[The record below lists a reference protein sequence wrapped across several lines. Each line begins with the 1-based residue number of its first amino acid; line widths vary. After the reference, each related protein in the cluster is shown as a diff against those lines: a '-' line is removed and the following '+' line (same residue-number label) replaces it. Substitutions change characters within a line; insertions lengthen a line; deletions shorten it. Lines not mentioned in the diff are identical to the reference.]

1 MFRKIIQITF
11 VGIGVLAGSQTAFAQ
26 SCQGEFFSDETDAP
40 VINGSV
46 TISNLFTPEFITFRT
61 ERNGPIRVEDI
72 SVDNT
77 DSVISLFSV
86 NVPNQTLNLIDSND
100 DRESLRARVDLS
112 SAPAGVYCA
121 DIEGFAGSSIEV
133 DIQIETSPTQNS
145 DALPACLVS
154 EIRRVG
160 YFDDLL
166 FLDSPS
172 NSNEF
177 VAVGTIAVETD
188 GTLESIDVSG
198 AGTNGDNIRFH
209 PIDDIGLQSDLSTRR
224 QVRGDTTYCLFA
236 SGSLFHEIQYEPTED
251 IFENGFVQFPPN
263 ELRLPEV
270 GGPTSFNVSL
280 QSAIELPIEF
290 SVEVS
295 SSTDASSSDFTQ
307 GNYLGSFNTFSIP
320 VGQTSVS
327 VAVPINND
335 TVQEPAETV
344 QLSFFSGSDDTP
356 DAVVNVIIEDDD
368 TPSANRNPN
377 FTTDLNMVSGTVNE
391 PLNITINAADP
402 DGDPL
407 NFTLSNAPAWLSVVT
422 NSDRSSALLSGTP
435 TEAGSSNNITLNIDD
450 GRGGAASTVF
460 SAVVSSSEPTEQT
473 TEDTPSGGS
482 GGGGSFGLFMLIAI
496 LLTSLIT
503 NRRPSGC

>member
-188 GTLESIDVSG
+188 GTLESVDDGG
-198 AGTNGDNIRFH
+198 AGRTDGDNIRFH

-290 SVEVS
+290 TVEVS
-295 SSTDASSSDFTQ
+295 SSTCLL
-307 GNYLGSFNTFSIP
+307 Y
-320 VGQTSVS
+320 TS
-327 VAVPINND
+327 
-335 TVQEPAETV
+335 
-344 QLSFFSGSDDTP
+344 
-356 DAVVNVIIEDDD
+356 
-368 TPSANRNPN
+368 PSPR
-377 FTTDLNMVSGTVNE
+377 
-391 PLNITINAADP
+391 
-402 DGDPL
+402 
-407 NFTLSNAPAWLSVVT
+407 
-422 NSDRSSALLSGTP
+422 DRG
-435 TEAGSSNNITLNIDD
+435 
-450 GRGGAASTVF
+450 
-460 SAVVSSSEPTEQT
+460 
-473 TEDTPSGGS
+473 
-482 GGGGSFGLFMLIAI
+482 
-496 LLTSLIT
+496 
-503 NRRPSGC
+503 